1 MGKTYGMTIA
11 GCKRELPIC
20 PVSDTL
26 DIAGFVMFGDV
37 EITEAA
43 AKALLEKCPEHDVV
57 VTAESKGIPLAY
69 EMARIGCRKYVV
81 ARKGVKAYMIDPVC
95 VEVKSITTANVQKL
109 YLSQDDREVIEGK
122 RVLIVD
128 DVIPAVRSALRS
140 RFALTKNTAQTRSA
154 IRSQVIVELEKKLA
168 AQIIDGYG
176 SVAAAASAEDP
187 AVCEVEFSFAVA
199 HGLNQIYLTAHITV

>member
-20 PVSDTL
+20 PISDTL

-37 EITEAA
+37 EVTEAS
-43 AKALLEKCPEHDVV
+43 AKALMEKCPEHDVV

-109 YLSQDDREVIEGK
+109 YLSQDDREAIQGK

-128 DVIPAVRSALRS
+128 DVISTGESLV
-140 RFALTKNTAQTRSA
+140 A
-154 IRSQVIVELEKKLA
+154 IEKLVNQFGGNIVGRACVLA
-168 AQIIDGYG
+168 EGDAKDRTDI
-176 SVAAAASAEDP
+176 
-187 AVCEVEFSFAVA
+187 
-199 HGLNQIYLTAHITV
+199 IYLEPLPLFFK